1 MANRGEFASGVE
13 STASSLRSRSYG
25 RSGAV
30 AVLAVVASLLLAACG
45 GPSSPNVANDGTTTT
60 TVAATNAGGG
70 GSLASDNLAFAEC
83 MRAHGV
89 ANYPDPTSSGDIPKE
104 SLQQLGV
111 SSSSYETDLNACKHL
126 LPGGGNGPSPAQ
138 VAYETAL
145 GLSFAKCMRSHGV
158 PLPDPDSSGK
168 IPDPATLGINQGSPK
183 FEAGNV
189 ACAKFRPPYMPS
201 NAQYNAYVRSLG

>member
-1 MANRGEFASGVE
+1 MANHEVFANGVE
-13 STASSLRSRSYG
+13 STPSLRRTRWSG
-25 RSGAV
+25 RSSA
-30 AVLAVVASLLLAACG
+30 AVLLVVAASLALAACG
-45 GPSSPNVANDGTTTT
+45 GPSSPNVANDGSTTTT
-60 TVAATNAGGG
+60 AAATNAGGG

-183 FEAGNV
+183 FEVGNI

-201 NAQYNAYVRSLG
+201 NAQYNAYVRSQG